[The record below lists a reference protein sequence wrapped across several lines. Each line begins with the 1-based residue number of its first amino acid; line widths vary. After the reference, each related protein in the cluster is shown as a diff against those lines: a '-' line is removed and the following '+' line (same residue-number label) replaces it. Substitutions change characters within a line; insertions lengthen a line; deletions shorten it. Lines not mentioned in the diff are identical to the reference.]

1 MSNIEEFSKFSK
13 ADIEAARNM
22 ICKEAPDEIIRLILH
37 RCSQLGCDPLARM
50 IYAVLRKGK
59 WQLQSSI
66 DLFRSIASADADYGG
81 QDGPFWCGQDGI
93 WHDVWLSKEKPA
105 AAKVG
110 VYRKGF
116 SAPTY
121 AVANWDAYAVTGD
134 QGFMWNKMPAL
145 MLAKTAEA
153 LALRKAFPQKLAGL
167 YTNDEMAQ
175 ADNGKAIAATPL
187 PVVAQGAQVHTS
199 GYMEPVAL
207 QAATV
212 APKPRVDQDLTE
224 LQVVRLLGKQMGLLE
239 GSIQANLKNYGG
251 DVLALKAEYE
261 NALSQKNPRAGHS
274 EPTTVA
280 APVIKV
286 ENNSVSNNGP
296 AVDGEAGTYPMWEV
310 SGFDSAEPR
319 GIDISATEAPASEKT
334 QAVMAVMTHA
344 GFEKALPEYSQKMA
358 FCSSVTSKSI
368 TAWSQLT
375 PVDCANIL
383 ARLNTEYK
391 SEPGGSLATDSE
403 IVQLQ
408 IHLKDADFVA
418 MLKKSRTYREAQEA
432 EQTQADSL
440 RAARLAY
447 AGSILKHPVAS
458 FKELTSAEI
467 QTLFAAL
474 KK

>member
-1 MSNIEEFSKFSK
+1 MSNIEEFSAFTK
-13 ADIEAARNM
+13 ADIEAARSM

-81 QDGPFWCGQDGI
+81 QDGPFWCGSDGI
-93 WHDVWLSKEKPA
+93 WKDVWLAKEKPA

-110 VYRKGF
+110 VYRKGL

-175 ADNGKAIAATPL
+175 ADNTKHVTSAPL
-187 PVVAQGAQVHTS
+187 
-199 GYMEPVAL
+199 PVAL
-207 QAATV
+207 QATPVRPESQTPAARAV
-212 APKPRVDQDLTE
+212 EEVRVLGRDLGRLAGAMNQDL
-224 LQVVRLLGKQMGLLE
+224 QRL
-239 GSIQANLKNYGG
+239 GG

-261 NALSQKNPRAGHS
+261 NALSQKNPRGPEAA
-274 EPTTVA
+274 TVA
-280 APVIKV
+280 APVMKV
-286 ENNSVSNNGP
+286 ENISVSSHEP
-296 AVDGEAGTYPMWEV
+296 AMGGEAGILVRTTYSPDESGGMSPTHEV
-310 SGFDSAEPR
+310 V
-319 GIDISATEAPASEKT
+319 EAPASEKT

-344 GFEKALPEYSQKMA
+344 GFEKALPQYNDKMA
-358 FCSSVTSKSI
+358 FCTKVVGREI

-375 PVDCANIL
+375 PTDCANVL
-383 ARLNTEYK
+383 ARLNMEYK
-391 SEPGGSLATDSE
+391 AEPGGELATDSE
-403 IVQLQ
+403 VVQLQ

-432 EQTQADSL
+432 DQSQADSL

-447 AGSILKHPVAS
+447 AGSILKHPVES
-458 FKELTSAEI
+458 FKELTSVEI
-467 QTLFAAL
+467 QALFAAL

>member
-1 MSNIEEFSKFSK
+1 MSNIEEFSAFTK
-13 ADIEAARNM
+13 ADIEAARSM

-81 QDGPFWCGQDGI
+81 QDGPFWCGSDGI
-93 WHDVWLSKEKPA
+93 WKDVWLAKEKPA

-175 ADNGKAIAATPL
+175 ADNTKHVASAPL
-187 PVVAQGAQVHTS
+187 
-199 GYMEPVAL
+199 PVAL
-207 QAATV
+207 QATPVRPESQTPAARAV
-212 APKPRVDQDLTE
+212 EEVRVLGRDLGRLAGAMNQDL
-224 LQVVRLLGKQMGLLE
+224 QRL
-239 GSIQANLKNYGG
+239 GG

-261 NALSQKNPRAGHS
+261 NALSQKNPRGAHTDAVAVVS
-274 EPTTVA
+274 PTMA
-280 APVIKV
+280 
-286 ENNSVSNNGP
+286 NQSNAP
-296 AVDGEAGTYPMWEV
+296 AVDGEAGTIWEE
-310 SGFDSAEPR
+310 DPIKPR
-319 GIDISATEAPASEKT
+319 DYAHEAPASEKT

-344 GFEKALPEYSQKMA
+344 GFERERPAYMDKMEL
-358 FCSSVTSKSI
+358 CSAVTGREI

-375 PVDCANIL
+375 PQECVGIL
-383 ARLNTEYK
+383 EHLNRTFLRD
-391 SEPGGSLATDSE
+391 PAGDLATDSE

-432 EQTQADSL
+432 GQSQADSL

-447 AGSILKHPVAS
+447 AGSILKHPVES
-458 FKELTSAEI
+458 FKELTSTEI

>member
-1 MSNIEEFSKFSK
+1 MSNIEEFGKFTK
-13 ADIEAARNM
+13 DDIEAARNM

-81 QDGPFWCGQDGI
+81 QDGPFWCGSDGL
-93 WHDVWLSKEKPA
+93 WKDVWLAKEKPA

-153 LALRKAFPQKLAGL
+153 LALRKSFPQKLAGL

-175 ADNGKAIAATPL
+175 ADNTKHVSSAPL
-187 PVVAQGAQVHTS
+187 PVALPATPAYPGRLNGPFEVLDEVRTLGKSVGKLQGAVN
-199 GYMEPVAL
+199 
-207 QAATV
+207 
-212 APKPRVDQDLTE
+212 QDL
-224 LQVVRLLGKQMGLLE
+224 QRL
-239 GSIQANLKNYGG
+239 GG

-261 NALSQKNPRAGHS
+261 TALSQKNPRGP
-274 EPTTVA
+274 EA
-280 APVIKV
+280 AAAAVPHEKT
-286 ENNSVSNNGP
+286 EGELGALSSAP
-296 AVDGEAGTYPMWEV
+296 AVDGKAGSTLVYGEAAVAILKGDY
-310 SGFDSAEPR
+310 
-319 GIDISATEAPASEKT
+319 EAPASEKT

-344 GFEKALPEYSQKMA
+344 GFEREFPKYEDKMKV
-358 FCSSVTSKSI
+358 CSDTVGRTI

-375 PVDCANIL
+375 PADCENIL
-383 ARLNTEYK
+383 GFLQHNLGPQTE
-391 SEPGGSLATDSE
+391 LATDSE

-418 MLKKSRTYREAQEA
+418 MLKKSRTYRTEQEIGA
-432 EQTQADSL
+432 TQADSL

-447 AGSILKHPVAS
+447 AGSILKHTVAS
-458 FKELTSAEI
+458 FKELTSTEI

>member
-50 IYAVLRKGK
+50 IYAVLRNGK

-81 QDGPFWCGQDGI
+81 QDGPFWCGEDGV
-93 WHDVWLSKEKPA
+93 WKDVWLSKDKPA

-121 AVANWDAYAVTGD
+121 AVANWDAYAVTGS

-175 ADNGKAIAATPL
+175 ADNPKHVTSAPL
-187 PVVAQGAQVHTS
+187 PVALPAPYVAF
-199 GYMEPVAL
+199 
-207 QAATV
+207 ATPEV
-212 APKPRVDQDLTE
+212 FT
-224 LQVVRLLGKQMGLLE
+224 LGKQVGKLQGAVNQDL
-239 GSIQANLKNYGG
+239 QRLGG

-261 NALSQKNPRAGHS
+261 NALSQKNPRGGHGAKTCEVA
-274 EPTTVA
+274 EP
-280 APVIKV
+280 APTQDSSV
-286 ENNSVSNNGP
+286 ETYKNNEP
-296 AVDGEAGTYPMWEV
+296 AVDGEAGIYTLNRTPKPPQP
-310 SGFDSAEPR
+310 S
-319 GIDISATEAPASEKT
+319 IDLEIADDLIQEAPASEKT

-344 GFEKALPEYSQKMA
+344 GFEAAFPAYTDKMQ
-358 FCSSVTSKSI
+358 FCTGVVGREI
-368 TAWSQLT
+368 TAWSQLSS
-375 PVDCANIL
+375 PECEKIL
-383 ARLNTEYK
+383 IGLNRDYGHTAT
-391 SEPGGSLATDSE
+391 LATDSE

-408 IHLKDADFVA
+408 IPLKDADFVA

-432 EQTQADSL
+432 DQTQADSL

-474 KK
+474 KGMKSNG